1 MNASCTM
8 LNFHK
13 HSFPKSAKT
22 STTDTAEKDCNPEN
36 WPKWLVHQRRIGQFF
51 EYDKFRVTDIM
62 CSQQVT
68 DVSKVNKFTP
78 INNTINGTKR
88 EFQKSI

>member
-1 MNASCTM
+1 M

-13 HSFPKSAKT
+13 QSFPKSAKT
-22 STTDTAEKDCNPEN
+22 PITDTVDEDCNPDN
-36 WPKWLVHQRRIGQFF
+36 WPNCLVHQRRIGQFF
-51 EYDKFRVTDIM
+51 EYDRFRVTDIM
-62 CSQQVT
+62 SSQQVT
-68 DVSKVNKFTP
+68 DVSKVNKFTS

>member
-1 MNASCTM
+1 M

-13 HSFPKSAKT
+13 QSFPKSAKT
-22 STTDTAEKDCNPEN
+22 PIPDTLEDCNPDN
-36 WPKWLVHQRRIGQFF
+36 WPKWLAHQQRIGQFF
-51 EYDKFRVTDIM
+51 ENDRFRVTDIM